1 MNKKLNTDPQS
12 NDDVL
17 RIENLNIDFVTDAG
31 AVPAVRGVDLSVKPG
46 EILAIVGESGSGKS
60 VTARTALGILAENGA
75 SHGAVYLKGKNMLT
89 LHGSALRAARPLMSR

>member
-17 RIENLNIDFVTDAG
+17 RIEDLNIDFVTDAG

-46 EILAIVGESGSGKS
+46 RSWPSLANPDPVN
-60 VTARTALGILAENGA
+60 R
-75 SHGAVYLKGKNMLT
+75 
-89 LHGSALRAARPLMSR
+89 